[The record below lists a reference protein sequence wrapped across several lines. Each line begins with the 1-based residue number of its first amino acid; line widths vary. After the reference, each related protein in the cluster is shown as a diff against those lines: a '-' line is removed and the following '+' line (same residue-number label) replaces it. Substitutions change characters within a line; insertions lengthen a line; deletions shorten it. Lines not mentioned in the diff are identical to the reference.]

1 MRYVI
6 SIFVIEFSI
15 LLKLKLSF
23 LQNLNKWVEGKHEVE
38 IVDMI
43 LKLQQK
49 LKICN
54 ENFDQSNPTTS
65 TNNRNNTKEQLLK
78 HLDDM
83 KNLLPDDLKT
93 ILSNT

>member
-1 MRYVI
+1 M
-6 SIFVIEFSI
+6 
-15 LLKLKLSF
+15 
-23 LQNLNKWVEGKHEVE
+23 EGKHEVE

-54 ENFDQSNPTTS
+54 ENFDQLNPTTS
-65 TNNRNNTKEQLLK
+65 TNHRNNTKEQLLK

-83 KNLLPDDLKT
+83 KRLLPDDLKT

>member
-1 MRYVI
+1 M
-6 SIFVIEFSI
+6 
-15 LLKLKLSF
+15 
-23 LQNLNKWVEGKHEVE
+23 EGKHEVE

-54 ENFDQSNPTTS
+54 ENYNQSTS
-65 TNNRNNTKEQLLK
+65 TNHRNNTKEQLLK

-83 KNLLPDDLKT
+83 KRLLPDDLKT